1 MIVFGNRFYGI
12 LSANE
17 HNANAK
23 VIQIFDLSKRKC
35 YFLLKK
41 AHFYVILQ
49 KKLVNIR
56 FFV

>member
-1 MIVFGNRFYGI
+1 MIVFGNRFYGN
-12 LSANE
+12 LSANA
-17 HNANAK
+17 HNVNAK
-23 VIQIFDLSKRKC
+23 VIQVFDLSKRKC

-49 KKLVNIR
+49 KKLANVR

>member
-12 LSANE
+12 AFENE

-41 AHFYVILQ
+41 AYFYVILQ
-49 KKLVNIR
+49 KKLANIR

>member
-12 LSANE
+12 ASENE

-49 KKLVNIR
+49 KKLANIR

>member
-41 AHFYVILQ
+41 AHFYAIFQ
-49 KKLVNIR
+49 KKLANIK